1 MNEVAYKTV
10 LDKTEIH
17 SVIGDGRSSWIGRV
31 LTAAGRALIRPSD
44 VFGVAIKPFMDRYSF
59 DYDRVA
65 NCCHHILNT
74 RGELVSFCEY
84 NTRLRENDAWAAKQK
99 LTGTHANVARA
110 VTQSFSREK

>member
-1 MNEVAYKTV
+1 MNEVAYKTI
-10 LDKTEIH
+10 LDKDEIH
-17 SVIGDGRSSWIGRV
+17 SVIGNGKASWLGRL
-31 LTAAGRALIRPSD
+31 LTAVGRKLIRPCD

-84 NTRLRENDAWAAKQK
+84 NTRLRESDSWTAKQR
-99 LTGTHANVARA
+99 LTGAHVGVAGA
-110 VTQSFSREK
+110 VSRSFDDD